1 MALLSLTAFVIQT
14 SDGVDYFSHSG
25 TSETQWTVPN
35 GFYDSDSSANDLEID
50 RCPAESVPVIDSSFS
65 PDSMPVVYVADV
77 YCLIVTKFFFDVSL
91 RRILFNLTNI
101 LISGEIMIRTLY
113 SVVDENVP
121 QRYKGNRKSQ

>member
-1 MALLSLTAFVIQT
+1 M
-14 SDGVDYFSHSG
+14 
-25 TSETQWTVPN
+25 
-35 GFYDSDSSANDLEID
+35 
-50 RCPAESVPVIDSSFS
+50 PA
-65 PDSMPVVYVADV
+65 VYVGDV